1 MKTMSK
7 QTKLTSEKIMEK
19 AKEYFVGRFGFRIV
33 EETANCCVAFE
44 NNLGFVNVQVLNKGD
59 CREIT
64 LTTREWEYQIGEF
77 LGKLK

>member
-19 AKEYFVGRFGFRIV
+19 AKDYFVGRFGFKVV
-33 EETANCCVAFE
+33 EETADCCMAFE
-44 NNLGFVNVQVLNKGD
+44 NDLGFVNVQVLNKGD

-64 LTTREWEYQIGEF
+64 LTTREWEYQIEEF

>member
-7 QTKLTSEKIMEK
+7 ETKLSPEKLIER
-19 AKEYFVGRFGFRIV
+19 AKEYFVGRFGFKVV
-33 EETANCCVAFE
+33 EEAANCCVEFA
-44 NNLGFVNVQVLNKGD
+44 NDLGFVNVQVLDKGG

-64 LTTREWEYQIGEF
+64 LTTIEWEYQIEEF